1 MFGGKDFE
9 EAFCDLWAWSPI
21 QKLWSSPLAVGR

>member
-9 EAFCDLWAWSPI
+9 DL
-21 QKLWSSPLAVGR
+21 K